1 MRSSSLLLLTLT
13 ACSGDY
19 FTGISEGG
27 LPEGDSSS
35 ESSTDVDSGTN
46 PGDGSG
52 LDARET
58 GDNASTDAGADAKP
72 DGPCPTGF
80 AACDD
85 AITAWCSRMAA
96 CCNGQCLY
104 AWQNAGG
111 SQCAAVLSTGGCSGK
126 MICENACLADIQ
138 SASCTTIKG
147 TPSPPYVASSCMS
160 LWQ

>member
-1 MRSSSLLLLTLT
+1 MKRNFLFLLTLT

-19 FTGISEGG
+19 FTGIPEGG
-27 LPEGDSSS
+27 LPASDSSS
-35 ESSTDVDSGTN
+35 ESSVDVDSGKD
-46 PGDGSG
+46 PEDGGG
-52 LDARET
+52 LDAREGGEDSFADT
-58 GDNASTDAGADAKP
+58 GVDAKP
-72 DGPCPTGF
+72 DGPCPTGTN
-80 AACDD
+80 ACND

-126 MICENACLADIQ
+126 MICENACIADIQ
-138 SASCTTIKG
+138 SASCTTIKNS
-147 TPSPPYVASSCMS
+147 PSPPYVASSCMS

>member
-1 MRSSSLLLLTLT
+1 MRSMVLLLTLT

-19 FTGISEGG
+19 FAGIPEGG
-27 LPEGDSSS
+27 LPEGSSDAD
-35 ESSTDVDSGTN
+35 SSTDADSGVD
-46 PGDGSG
+46 PEDSSG
-52 LDARET
+52 LDAREA
-58 GDNASTDAGADAKP
+58 GEESSTPADAKP
-72 DGPCPTGF
+72 DGPCPTGT

-85 AITAWCSRMAA
+85 AITVWCARMKA
-96 CCNGQCLY
+96 CCAGQCPY

-126 MICENACLADIQ
+126 MICENACLADLQ

-147 TPSPPYVASSCMS
+147 TPSPPYVSSSCMS